1 MNRKERRRLQK
12 KKHKSEKELAEKI
25 FLFSKLPDECSAC
38 TAPYDKQNKAMA
50 MSWSVVVK
58 QEQEIVRLFCPEC
71 LTKAKAL
78 TDDKANNKETEG

>member
-25 FLFSKLPDECSAC
+25 FLFSKLPNECSAC

-50 MSWSVVVK
+50 LSWSVVV
-58 QEQEIVRLFCPEC
+58 
-71 LTKAKAL
+71 
-78 TDDKANNKETEG
+78 